1 MDELVMA
8 VREIARAMRDAGAV
22 EVTFA
27 VGPVRTLRL
36 GDAPV
41 RVLEAEPAQ
50 APADPEEAERRA
62 LADYERTLFASA
74 GG

>member
-36 GDAPV
+36 GAAPQAA
-41 RVLEAEPAQ
+41 LEVAEPA
-50 APADPEEAERRA
+50 PPVDPEEAERRA